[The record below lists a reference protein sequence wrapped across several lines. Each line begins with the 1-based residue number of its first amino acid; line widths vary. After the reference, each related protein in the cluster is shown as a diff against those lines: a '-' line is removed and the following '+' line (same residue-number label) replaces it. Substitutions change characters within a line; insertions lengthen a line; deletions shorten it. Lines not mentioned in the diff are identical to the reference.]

1 MKLRIIY
8 WIPVVMFF
16 ILNMSFKLI
25 IFILQNFGNVI
36 VWCNKLFV
44 KAGDWATDKAQ
55 NDNGIDNFL
64 EQIQKQTIVAKNRKV
79 ERKNK

>member
-1 MKLRIIY
+1 
-8 WIPVVMFF
+8 MFF

-64 EQIQKQTIVAKNRKV
+64 ESIQNKKAATKKMYDAKRGRK
-79 ERKNK
+79 